1 MAFAQGRCLQKVAH
15 GLGGEGCRVR
25 RGVPFAIDHKKSL
38 RKQAPRQHAV
48 AVGGGAT
55 EDLRLPACGAQPGQT
70 TGGIAGAGSGPVQ
83 QTAGQGHAVGVF
95 FRLLEAAQGGIAQV
109 QVAHAGDARFASAV
123 GRGKDDLVAGG
134 AARAA
139 AS

>member
-1 MAFAQGRCLQKVAH
+1 M
-15 GLGGEGCRVR
+15 
-25 RGVPFAIDHKKSL
+25 
-38 RKQAPRQHAV
+38 
-48 AVGGGAT
+48 GGGAT

-134 AARAA
+134 SQGCGQLTKLAGEDVTHNQNAHVNSSAAGA
-139 AS
+139 